1 MFLDIGGSLFDF
13 WEYTPAEIR
22 DLVESF
28 NRVYIQKKKE
38 EIISQYRL
46 SQMIAN
52 HVSQLVSSE
61 VKILDFWD
69 YAPEV
74 FEEERKQ
81 IEEERRQEQLSL
93 HRERMRAFAMKFNEM
108 RKEESYEHDA

>member
-1 MFLDIGGSLFDF
+1 LFLDIGGSPFDF

-28 NRVYIQKKKE
+28 NRVYTQKKKE

-52 HVSQLVSSE
+52 HVSQLVSSDA
-61 VKILDFWD
+61 KILEFWE

-74 FEEERKQ
+74 FVKEREQ
-81 IEEERRQEQLSL
+81 IEEKRRQEQLLL